1 MKKEDKKNQKIEK
14 TTQYL
19 KYQFSKE
26 EKADLADSLAR
37 GIGELEQ
44 KTLQKKDVVKAIDA
58 DIAKLESTVSLS
70 ATKVKDGYEYRNIDC
85 IITSDYDTKT
95 KTITRIDTEE
105 VVRTTTMTAEELQQP
120 LPMEVVA

>member
-1 MKKEDKKNQKIEK
+1 MTTKRTDKREEK
-14 TTQYL
+14 TIQYL
-19 KYQFSKE
+19 KYQFTKE

-58 DIAKLESTVSLS
+58 DIAKLESSVSLS

-85 IITSDYDTKT
+85 IIAYDYEAKT
-95 KTITRIDTEE
+95 KTITRIDTGEI
-105 VVRTTTMTAEELQQP
+105 VRESTMTNDELQIP
-120 LPMEVVA
+120 LIGN